1 MGAQPFWILFDANVI
16 ENWKRHIISQKGGN
30 YPPLERRNKWNRK
43 IWRAHKIEPGQILLN
58 KSSGK
63 CSWTTWAN
71 TTINLVIERN
81 QLTSRSPI
89 FSWHIEHF
97 TESEY
102 AQHVY
107 TYTLL
112 TNMYCIISY
121 FHILYCVLHKHL
133 TIVDFN
139 GKSVFNRLLG
149 NSWFHGQNPWNF
161 NFVPVLKKATHLC
174 ARARNFCNTRIASF
188 GQFWPLLV
196 KMCLVL

>member
-30 YPPLERRNKWNRK
+30 YPPLERRNKWNWK
-43 IWRAHKIEPGQILLN
+43 NWRAHKIEPRQILLN

-81 QLTSRSPI
+81 QITSRSPI

-107 TYTLL
+107 CSWQI
-112 TNMYCIISY
+112 CIVS
-121 FHILYCVLHKHL
+121 FHIFTYCTAVCISILRLSISMENQFL
-133 TIVDFN
+133 TDY
-139 GKSVFNRLLG
+139 L
-149 NSWFHGQNPWNF
+149 
-161 NFVPVLKKATHLC
+161 ATVG
-174 ARARNFCNTRIASF
+174 RILMIF
-188 GQFWPLLV
+188 
-196 KMCLVL
+196 

>member
-30 YPPLERRNKWNRK
+30 YPPLERRNKWNWK
-43 IWRAHKIEPGQILLN
+43 IWRTHKIEPGQILLN

-107 TYTLL
+107 CSWQI
-112 TNMYCIISY
+112 CIVS
-121 FHILYCVLHKHL
+121 FHIFTYCTAVCIGILRLSMSMENQFL
-133 TIVDFN
+133 TDYLATVDSMGRTHEILILFQ
-139 GKSVFNRLLG
+139 F
-149 NSWFHGQNPWNF
+149 W
-161 NFVPVLKKATHLC
+161 KKQHIC
-174 ARARNFCNTRIASF
+174 ARVHATFALRA
-188 GQFWPLLV
+188 
-196 KMCLVL
+196 

>member
-30 YPPLERRNKWNRK
+30 YPPLERRNKWNWK

-107 TYTLL
+107 CSWQI
-112 TNMYCIISY
+112 CIVS
-121 FHILYCVLHKHL
+121 FHIFTYCTAVCISILRLSISMK
-133 TIVDFN
+133 
-139 GKSVFNRLLG
+139 KSVFNRLLG

-174 ARARNFCNTRIASF
+174 ARARNFCITRIASF
-188 GQFWPLLV
+188 GQFWPLLA
-196 KMCLVL
+196 KMCFVL